1 MPAVVAAAGLPPE
14 PEQRERGRREPPGR
28 EHSQMR
34 PVQRA
39 APGDRI
45 LNAAS
50 RSSANGRKGNTDAIV
65 RSHCGA
71 VSIGW
76 NTSEMKHSGRIVPQ
90 AIGSALSAAG
100 TSTLTANPQAQKQ
113 NMPRANGAS
122 TAGIAFPTTS
132 KSHMT
137 APAATT
143 TRAENRATSAAA
155 PRRPDMYTHGGSGV
169 ERSRLR
175 MPSSRAS
182 VTRR

>member
-14 PEQRERGRREPPGR
+14 PEQRERSRREPPGR

-45 LNAAS
+45 ERRLEVIGE
-50 RSSANGRKGNTDAIV
+50 RSQGNTDAIV

-90 AIGSALSAAG
+90 ASEARC
-100 TSTLTANPQAQKQ
+100 PQ
-113 NMPRANGAS
+113 PVRA
-122 TAGIAFPTTS
+122 
-132 KSHMT
+132 
-137 APAATT
+137 
-143 TRAENRATSAAA
+143 R
-155 PRRPDMYTHGGSGV
+155 
-169 ERSRLR
+169 
-175 MPSSRAS
+175 
-182 VTRR
+182 